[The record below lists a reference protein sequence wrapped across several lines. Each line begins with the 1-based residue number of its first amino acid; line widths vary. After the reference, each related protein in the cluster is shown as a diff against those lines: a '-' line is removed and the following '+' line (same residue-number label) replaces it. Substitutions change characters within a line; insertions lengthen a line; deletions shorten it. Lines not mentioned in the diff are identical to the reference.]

1 MRKKIL
7 CSVLLSTL
15 LLLPTGVFAVEQ
27 QGAEDGAMEQHQAT
41 EELLP
46 SEKDVAT
53 EASKPAK
60 AKAPGHGSK
69 ENTRR
74 SENGTE
80 GNHSSEENKA
90 KPNGKNY
97 SETNKAKSNGKTDG
111 QKNSFQGLAAR
122 ALKGMKA
129 GALHRILEY
138 RHSVSAQTDL
148 RPIRHR
154 SVQASATIRSN
165 RNVEHI
171 TITMSLQKYS
181 EGKWVKEKK
190 WKARAENRFFS
201 LIKTQKVTKGKYR
214 VYTVFHIFTND
225 DKEKIIKESRT
236 VRIK

>member
-80 GNHSSEENKA
+80 GNHSSEE
-90 KPNGKNY
+90 
-97 SETNKAKSNGKTDG
+97 NKAKSNGKTDG

>member
-27 QGAEDGAMEQHQAT
+27 QGAEDGAREQRQAT
-41 EELLP
+41 EEPLT
-46 SEKDVAT
+46 SEKDVT
-53 EASKPAK
+53 MEASKPAK
-60 AKAPGHGSK
+60 ARAPGPGSK
-69 ENTRR
+69 ENAGG
-74 SENGTE
+74 SEKRTE
-80 GNHSSEENKA
+80 GKHSGEA
-90 KPNGKNY
+90 
-97 SETNKAKSNGKTDG
+97 NKAKSNGKTDG
-111 QKNSFQGLAAR
+111 QKQSFPAMAAR

-190 WKARAENRFFS
+190 WKASAENRFIS
-201 LIKTQKVTKGKYR
+201 LIKTKKVTKGKYR

-236 VRIK
+236 VRVK